1 MGAACN
7 WCVAARLK
15 RTVFVACFEITIN
28 ASVSDQ
34 RAMQLAAHAAIQLD
48 ASGVKDTLEI

>member
-1 MGAACN
+1 MQLVC
-7 WCVAARLK
+7 C
-15 RTVFVACFEITIN
+15 RTAQTHSFRSLLCKITIN